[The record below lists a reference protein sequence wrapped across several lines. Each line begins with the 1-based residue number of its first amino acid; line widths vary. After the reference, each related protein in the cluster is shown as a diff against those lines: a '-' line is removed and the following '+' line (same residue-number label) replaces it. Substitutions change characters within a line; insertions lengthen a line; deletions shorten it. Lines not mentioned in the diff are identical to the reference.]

1 MWFESAHEIGYVSTA
16 EFDAAVTDKYLV
28 TVSASDGLLTST
40 ATYTLMVDD
49 VTTILPIIVN
59 LPAGVF
65 ASEDIGDAIVIFTI
79 CLFRRF
85 PKQELV

>member
-1 MWFESAHEIGYVSTA
+1 MWFESAHEIGYGSNA
-16 EFDAAVTDKYLV
+16 EFDAVVTDKYLV

-49 VTTILPIIVN
+49 VTTIPPIIVN

-65 ASEDIGDAIVIFTI
+65 ASEDIGVAIVIFTVY
-79 CLFRRF
+79 LF
-85 PKQELV
+85 PEIS